1 MRISDWSS
9 DVCSSDLGNEPDIN
23 ASALTLRQII
33 VFDFPQIIVQFI
45 NDGLPGG
52 DFESRNLGVRNAGQV
67 LYQRAE
73 RVAVRRDENSLT
85 RSQLRRN
92 AAFPIRHNARD
103 SVFQAFGVRDGTDG
117 KRVVEGKGGAVP
129 V

>member
-33 VFDFPQIIVQFI
+33 AFDFPQIIVQFI

-52 DFESRNLGVRNAGQV
+52 DFESRNLGVRHAGQV

-85 RSQLRRN
+85 RSQLRST
-92 AAFPIRHNARD
+92 AAFPIRQNARA
-103 SVFQAFGVRDGTDG
+103 SETGQASCRDRVG
-117 KRVVEGKGGAVP
+117 KYM
-129 V
+129 

>member
-33 VFDFPQIIVQFI
+33 AFDFPQIIVQFI

-85 RSQLRRN
+85 RSHLRRN
-92 AAFPIRHNARD
+92 AAFPIRHESEERR
-103 SVFQAFGVRDGTDG
+103 VGKEGVRT
-117 KRVVEGKGGAVP
+117 
-129 V
+129 